1 MRQGEG
7 WILFA
12 WLMLLV
18 AGVMGVFDGIVA
30 LSNANFF
37 HRVGAHYVGSSLA
50 TWGWVALILGIVTI
64 LASISVMRGTE
75 WGRWFGIIIAGLG
88 VIIQLTWIPIVPF
101 WALFIM
107 FLDVLVVYGLA
118 VYGGDQTQ
126 RA

>member
-18 AGVMGVFDGIVA
+18 AGIMGVFDGIVA
-30 LSNANFF
+30 LSNAAFF
-37 HRVGAHYVGSSLA
+37 HRVGAHYVGSSLS

-64 LASISVMRGTE
+64 LAAMSVWRGTE
-75 WGRWFGIIIAGLG
+75 WGRWFGIIIAGIG
-88 VIIQLTWIPIVPF
+88 VIVQLTWIPIVPF

-107 FLDVLVVYGLA
+107 FLDILVVYGLA
-118 VYGGDQTQ
+118 VYGGQEIE